1 MKRRKRLLRIKAA
14 ILLMGCAFS
23 LAVQVSGLNPLG
35 DGVASAQGLG
45 LDPAG
50 GGSTSPEVS
59 SPQMR
64 ELLPLIMQQMQ
75 NNPEL
80 MSRFGLG
87 GLSGMNGLD
96 GVGAGVPGMTGD
108 GVANVPGLS
117 EAIAKALAAQNG
129 GAGVAAPGIPEQVQ
143 VYREQYHPVDIDQDG
158 RISADEAAAYAGW
171 MFRRRDLNGDN
182 VLVAR
187 EFSAVE
193 KLPGAPEA
201 NRQRLRTES
210 RRLELLFP
218 DFDANGD
225 KMIAK
230 EEFMAKV
237 RLIFDGKRGADPDI
251 DPFSF
256 QTVLPF

>member
-1 MKRRKRLLRIKAA
+1 MRIKAA

-23 LAVQVSGLNPLG
+23 CAVLVSGLIPVSG
-35 DGVASAQGLG
+35 GVASAQGLG

-50 GGSTSPEVS
+50 GGSNSPEVS

-80 MSRFGLG
+80 MSQFGLG
-87 GLSGMNGLD
+87 GLSGLNGLD
-96 GVGAGVPGMTGD
+96 GAGSGTGVPGMTGD
-108 GVANVPGLS
+108 GVGNIPGLS
-117 EAIAKALAAQNG
+117 EAIAKALAQQNG
-129 GAGVAAPGIPEQVQ
+129 GAGVAPSGIPEQVK
-143 VYREQYHPVDIDQDG
+143 VYREQYHPIDIDQDG
-158 RISADEAAAYAGW
+158 RISADEAAAYTSW
-171 MFRRRDLNGDN
+171 MFRRRDISGDN

-187 EFSAVE
+187 EFAAVE
-193 KLPGAPEA
+193 KLPGSAEA

-210 RRLELLFP
+210 RRLDLLFP
-218 DFDANGD
+218 EYDADGD
-225 KMIAK
+225 KMITK
-230 EEFMAKV
+230 DEFMAKV
-237 RLIFDGKRGADPDI
+237 RATYDEKRGSDADI

>member
-1 MKRRKRLLRIKAA
+1 MRIKAA

-23 LAVQVSGLNPLG
+23 WAALVPGLNPITG
-35 DGVASAQGLG
+35 GEATAQGLS

-50 GGSTSPEVS
+50 GGSNSPEVS

-64 ELLPLIMQQMQ
+64 ELLPLIMQQLQ

-80 MSRFGLG
+80 MSQFGLG
-87 GLSGMNGLD
+87 GLSGLNGLNGD
-96 GVGAGVPGMTGD
+96 GSGAGVPGMTGD
-108 GVANVPGLS
+108 GVSNIPGLS
-117 EAIAKALAAQNG
+117 EAIAKALAQQNG
-129 GAGVAAPGIPEQVQ
+129 GAGVAPSGVPEQVK

-158 RISADEAAAYAGW
+158 RISADEAAAYASW
-171 MFRRRDLNGDN
+171 MFRRRDITGDN

-187 EFSAVE
+187 EFAAVE
-193 KLPGAPEA
+193 KLPGSSDA

-218 DFDANGD
+218 EFDADGD
-225 KMIAK
+225 KMISK
-230 EEFMAKV
+230 EEFMAQV
-237 RLIFDGKRGADPDI
+237 HATYDEKRGAAADI

>member
-1 MKRRKRLLRIKAA
+1 MSGVTQIS
-14 ILLMGCAFS
+14 GGSAF
-23 LAVQVSGLNPLG
+23 
-35 DGVASAQGLG
+35 AQGLP

-50 GGSTSPEVS
+50 GGSNSPEVS

-64 ELLPLIMQQMQ
+64 ELLPLIMQQLQ

-80 MSRFGLG
+80 MSQFGLG
-87 GLSGMNGLD
+87 GFSGLNGLD
-96 GVGAGVPGMTGD
+96 GVGPGTGVPGMTGD
-108 GVANVPGLS
+108 AATNIPGLS
-117 EAIAKALAAQNG
+117 EAIAKALAQQNG
-129 GAGVAAPGIPEQVQ
+129 GGGVVPPGIPEQVK

-158 RISADEAAAYAGW
+158 RISADEAAAYASW
-171 MFRRRDLNGDN
+171 MFRRRDINGDN
-182 VLVAR
+182 VLVMR

-193 KLPGAPEA
+193 KLPGSAEV

-218 DFDANGD
+218 EFDADGD
-225 KMIAK
+225 KMITK
-230 EEFMAKV
+230 EEFLTKV
-237 RLIFDGKRGADPDI
+237 RATYDDKRGDDVDI